1 MIVDC
6 HTHVGN
12 AGHYSAAFRADLARS
27 WAEVQMGDQQ
37 DLEAHW
43 QAMAAVDKAIVL
55 AFDAPASGIMVPND
69 YVAGYV
75 RSHPEKLVGFA
86 SVDPARPDA
95 LARLTNAVTVMGL
108 RGLKVGPI
116 YQHFDPTSPV
126 AIALFSRAESLG
138 IPVLCHQATTFI
150 RDAPLRWAR
159 PILLDDVATAC
170 PDLVICVA
178 HLGHPWCEELMVVI
192 RKHPHLYADV
202 SALHARPIQLYFAL
216 ASAVEYRVTDR
227 LLLGSDYPF
236 ATTQQTIDALR
247 RVNDVVRG
255 TGFPPV
261 PDEVIEGI
269 IGRDTLGLLG
279 IDDQPGT
286 SGQPGLDNQGAAR

>member
-1 MIVDC
+1 VIVDC
-6 HTHVGN
+6 HTHIGN
-12 AGHYSAAFRADLARS
+12 AEHYSEAFRADLARS
-27 WAEVQMGDQQ
+27 WAEVQMGDQE
-37 DLEAHW
+37 LEAHW
-43 QAMAAVDKAIVL
+43 QAMAGVDKAIVL

-95 LARLTNAVTVMGL
+95 LDRLTDAVTVMGL
-108 RGLKVGPI
+108 RGLKVGPV

-126 AIALFSRAESLG
+126 GIALFSRAQSLG

-159 PILLDDVATAC
+159 PFLLDDVAIAC
-170 PDLVICVA
+170 PDLVMCVA
-178 HLGHPWCEELMVVI
+178 HLGHPWCEELMAVI

-202 SALHARPIQLYFAL
+202 SALHTRPLQLYFAL

-247 RVNDVVRG
+247 GVNHVVRDS
-255 TGFPPV
+255 GFPPI

-269 IGRDTLGLLG
+269 IARDTLAVLG
-279 IDDQPGT
+279 IEDRPAAH
-286 SGQPGLDNQGAAR
+286 GQPRNGDQGAAR

>member
-1 MIVDC
+1 
-6 HTHVGN
+6 
-12 AGHYSAAFRADLARS
+12 
-27 WAEVQMGDQQ
+27 
-37 DLEAHW
+37 
-43 QAMAAVDKAIVL
+43 
-55 AFDAPASGIMVPND
+55 MVPND

-75 RSHPEKLVGFA
+75 ASHPEKLVGFA

-95 LARLTNAVTVMGL
+95 LDRLTHAVTVLGL

-116 YQHFDPTSPV
+116 YQHFDPTSP
-126 AIALFSRAESLG
+126 AGIALFSRAESLG

-170 PDLVICVA
+170 PDLVMCVA

-247 RVNDVVRG
+247 RINDVVRG
-255 TGFPPV
+255 TGFPPI

-269 IGRDTLGLLG
+269 IGRDTLALLG
-279 IDDQPGT
+279 IEDRPAQAGTGPRRAARYLTIKEQRDEDHRHRDHPGCRADQPG
-286 SGQPGLDNQGAAR
+286 PHDRRRAGARTTARPSCWCGSTPTRD

>member
-1 MIVDC
+1 
-6 HTHVGN
+6 
-12 AGHYSAAFRADLARS
+12 
-27 WAEVQMGDQQ
+27 MGDQE
-37 DLEAHW
+37 LEAHW

-69 YVAGYV
+69 YVARYV
-75 RSHPEKLVGFA
+75 RSHPEKLIGFA

-95 LARLTNAVTVMGL
+95 LGRLTDAVTVMGL

-116 YQHFDPTSPV
+116 YQHFDPTSPI

-159 PILLDDVATAC
+159 PILLDEVATAC
-170 PDLVICVA
+170 PDLVVCVA

-269 IGRDTLGLLG
+269 IGRDTLALLG
-279 IDDQPGT
+279 IEDQPAAG
-286 SGQPGLDNQGAAR
+286 GQPGLDTQGATR

>member
-6 HTHVGN
+6 HTHVGT
-12 AGHYSAAFRADLARS
+12 AEHYSAGFRADLARS
-27 WAEVQMGDQQ
+27 WSEVQLGSQE
-37 DLEAHW
+37 LEDHW
-43 QAMAAVDKAIVL
+43 RAMAPVDKAIVL

-69 YVAGYV
+69 YVAGDV
-75 RSHPEKLVGFA
+75 AAHPDKLIGFA

-95 LARLTNAVTVMGL
+95 LDRLTDAVTVMGL
-108 RGLKVGPI
+108 RGLKVGPV
-116 YQHFDPTSPV
+116 YQHFDPTSPTG
-126 AIALFSRAESLG
+126 IALFSRAQSLG

-159 PILLDDVATAC
+159 PFLLDDVAIAC
-170 PDLVICVA
+170 PDLVMCVA
-178 HLGHPWCEELMVVI
+178 HLGHPWCEELMAVI

-202 SALHARPIQLYFAL
+202 SALHTRPIQLYFAL

-247 RVNDVVRG
+247 RVNHIVRD
-255 TGFPPV
+255 TGFPPI

-269 IGRDTLGLLG
+269 IARDTLAVLG
-279 IDDQPGT
+279 IEDRPGV
-286 SGQPGLDNQGAAR
+286 SGQSRNGDQGATR